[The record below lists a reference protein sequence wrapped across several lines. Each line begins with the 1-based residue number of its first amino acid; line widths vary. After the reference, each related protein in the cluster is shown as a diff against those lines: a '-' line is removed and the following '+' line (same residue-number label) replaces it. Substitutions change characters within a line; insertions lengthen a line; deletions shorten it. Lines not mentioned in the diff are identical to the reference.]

1 VEEVLAAPDGVVPV
15 FQPLVSLATGQV
27 AGYEALA
34 RFPHPPARRPD
45 EWFAVAQR
53 VGLGHELEARALRAA
68 LEARDRPRGTF
79 LSFNLSASALMSDDV
94 IADLPADLSD
104 FVIEITE
111 NERVDDHDQ
120 LAARLGPLRQRGAR
134 IAVDDAGAGYSGLQQ
149 VMRIQPD
156 IIKLDRSLVANV
168 DSDPAKAALIDSF
181 VRFARRTGATVC
193 AEGIETPEELKVL
206 ADLDVTFGQGFGLA
220 RPAAPWARVA
230 GWVPGTVRN
239 RGLRAVSEP
248 AQGDGGENTDLRLAS
263 LVGRL
268 ANVRSSEELCG
279 LTAPIASELG
289 ADEVAFIRRGA
300 TAGTLEPL
308 SDHPWL
314 PGGTVLALANY
325 PTLRQLLATQEVV
338 QVLSGD
344 ATADLGELSL
354 LARSGHGSMLL
365 APLVAHGEVA
375 GVLVALNAVERP
387 WTRAETSRARIV
399 GYQLAGVMDSLSAP
413 ARLAAVPEP
422 ASAAV
427 GGALFEQQ

>member
-1 VEEVLAAPDGVVPV
+1 
-15 FQPLVSLATGQV
+15 
-27 AGYEALA
+27 
-34 RFPHPPARRPD
+34 
-45 EWFAVAQR
+45 
-53 VGLGHELEARALRAA
+53 
-68 LEARDRPRGTF
+68 
-79 LSFNLSASALMSDDV
+79 MSDDV
-94 IADLPADLSD
+94 IAGLPADLTD

-149 VMRIQPD
+149 VMQIQPD

-181 VRFARRTGATVC
+181 VRFARRTGAIVC

-206 ADLDVTFGQGFGLA
+206 ADLDVTLGQGFGLA
-220 RPAAPWARVA
+220 RPAAPWAQVA
-230 GWVPGTVRN
+230 GWVPGTIRN
-239 RGLRAVSEP
+239 RGLRAVSES
-248 AQGDGGENTDLRLAS
+248 AVSESAGGETGENADMRLAS
-263 LVGRL
+263 LIGRL

-314 PGGTVLALANY
+314 PTGTVLALANY
-325 PTLRQLLATQEVV
+325 PTLRKLLATQDVV

-365 APLVAHGEVA
+365 TPLVAHGEVA
-375 GVLVALNAVERP
+375 GVLVALSAVERP
-387 WTRAETSRARIV
+387 WARAETSRARIV
-399 GYQLAGVMDSLSAP
+399 GYQLGAVMDSLSGP
-413 ARLAAVPEP
+413 ARLVPVPEP

-427 GGALFEQQ
+427 GGALLEQP